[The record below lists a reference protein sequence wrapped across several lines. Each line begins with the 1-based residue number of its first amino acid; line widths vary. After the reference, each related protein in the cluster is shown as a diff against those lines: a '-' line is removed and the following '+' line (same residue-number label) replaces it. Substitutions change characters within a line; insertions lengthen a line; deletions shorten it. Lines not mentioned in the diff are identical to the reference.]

1 MVIFNSLMLIQSL
14 CLYKSAAECWSNSN
28 SEPILTNFYIQN
40 NVYIRIYV
48 APRELNSDYPNTVYY
63 LAAYLTEP
71 VLVRRLACLKNVFGS

>member
-1 MVIFNSLMLIQSL
+1 MVISNYNVNTIFILIQV
-14 CLYKSAAECWSNSN
+14 CCWSNSN

-48 APRELNSDYPNTVYY
+48 APRELYLDYPNTVYY

-71 VLVRRLACLKNVFGS
+71 RFI